1 MKRPAIRTARTVIPL
16 RAALKENVEHFW
28 EIVQGEPEWF
38 EIRRGLPTASVMK
51 TVMARGQDGGESKT
65 RQRLLYRLAAEI
77 INEEP
82 VATYENDY
90 MRRGRTMEAAAL
102 DDYAFTRAVEI
113 KRVGFVRRTIAD
125 PLFGELVIGASPD
138 GLIGDDGA
146 VQTKTMEPDLICE
159 LVDSGRV
166 PSEHRAQCQTEL
178 WVTGR
183 QWCDLKIFF
192 TGSKLSPVF
201 RFTRDDHY
209 IATEL
214 KPAAERFTFELR
226 DLVKRLKMKGG
237 LK

>member
-1 MKRPAIRTARTVIPL
+1 MKRLATKGVRPQPD
-16 RAALKENVEHFW
+16 KVEYFYDV
-28 EIVQGEPEWF
+28 EQGDAEWF
-38 EIRRGLPTASVMK
+38 GLRLGLPTASVMK

-77 INEEP
+77 INGEP

-90 MRRGRTMEAAAL
+90 MRRGRAMEAAAL
-102 DDYAFTRAVEI
+102 EDYGFTRAVEV
-113 KRVGFVRRTIAD
+113 KRVGFIKRTITD
-125 PLFGELVIGASPD
+125 PLFGDLVIGASPD

-159 LVDSGRV
+159 LVDSGRF

-178 WVTGR
+178 WVSGR

-192 TGSKLSPVF
+192 TRSKLSPVF
-201 RFTRDDHY
+201 RFPRDDHY
-209 IATEL
+209 IAIEL
-214 KPAAERFTFELR
+214 KPAVDKFTHELR
-226 DLVKRLKMKGG
+226 DLVKRLKSKGG